1 MYTRMNSKWIR
12 DLNAENEI
20 TPINP
25 SVALTIVLKY
35 QPTIDDCGFEIL
47 LPIKAT

>member
-1 MYTRMNSKWIR
+1 MYTRMNSKWVR

-35 QPTIDDCGFEIL
+35 QTIINDCGFEIP
-47 LPIKAT
+47 LPIKTT